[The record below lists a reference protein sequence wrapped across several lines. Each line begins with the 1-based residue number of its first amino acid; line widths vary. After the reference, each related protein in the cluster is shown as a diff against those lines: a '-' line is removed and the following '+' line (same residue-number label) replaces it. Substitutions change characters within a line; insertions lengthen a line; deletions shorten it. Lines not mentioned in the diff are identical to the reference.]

1 MRIRIAVTNRANPQ
15 SEIPNPQSKL
25 PHTIVIL
32 GASGDL
38 TRRKLIPALFSL
50 YAKGRLPQPTR
61 IVGFSRTEYS
71 NDAWRDKLA
80 ASTAEFVGGDFD
92 RSKWD
97 EFAAL
102 VHYVPGDIG
111 QADDFQRL
119 AKALDQC
126 EAGQQCTRVFYLAT
140 APRFY
145 EPAIELLGAS
155 GQADEANGPRRVVIE
170 KPFGTD
176 LGTAKKLNKFVHTV
190 FDEHQVYRIDHYLGK
205 ETVQNMLVLRFA
217 NTIFEP
223 IWNRNYIDHVQITV
237 AEEVKVG
244 SRGGYYDSAGVV
256 RDMFQNHL
264 IQLMTITAME
274 APVRFEADLVRD
286 EKAKVLQAVRTLNAD
301 DIVRRT
307 VRGQYA
313 GYRDESGV
321 EDDSQAATFAALRL
335 SIDNWRWNGVPFYL
349 RSGKAMSCRTTQIVV
364 QFREPPHMLFG
375 KAPMDANRLVIQVQP
390 AEGIQI
396 HFQTKVPDSDMKMRM
411 TELDFRFSQAFGRDL
426 PDAYQPLLLDTLEGD
441 ASLFARSDEV
451 ELAWGIMD
459 PIVEAWKQQ
468 NQPPLAVYEAGLW
481 GPIESTDWMAQQ
493 GRQWFDTCPVL
504 H

>member
-1 MRIRIAVTNRANPQ
+1 
-15 SEIPNPQSKL
+15 
-25 PHTIVIL
+25 
-32 GASGDL
+32 
-38 TRRKLIPALFSL
+38 
-50 YAKGRLPQPTR
+50 
-61 IVGFSRTEYS
+61 
-71 NDAWRDKLA
+71 
-80 ASTAEFVGGDFD
+80 
-92 RSKWD
+92 
-97 EFAAL
+97 
-102 VHYVPGDIG
+102 
-111 QADDFQRL
+111 
-119 AKALDQC
+119 
-126 EAGQQCTRVFYLAT
+126 
-140 APRFY
+140 
-145 EPAIELLGAS
+145 
-155 GQADEANGPRRVVIE
+155 VIE

-176 LGTAKKLNKFVHTV
+176 LETAKKLNKFVHTV